1 MDPSRTGTSI
11 SVRQRRDLLKAAV
24 RENVYIKAGKRP
36 PLGRPRSWARWT
48 MLTLALPGVAA
59 GALLLLPG
67 NRTTAP
73 DTAAPEGVASTAA
86 DKSAGAAAARAA
98 QRLAVNHSAAG
109 ATVNAPAAAPLIVG
123 EPRPLDR
130 AVFPV
135 GVRRIVLDPGHG
147 GKDVGSV
154 TPDGHYEKDITL
166 DIALRLRDLLKAQQ
180 GIEVLMTRDKDER
193 VLLSQRARFANDAK
207 ADLFLSIHLNWLEP
221 ATNRGVETFYL
232 GPTEDPFLVQ
242 LAGRENR
249 ESGYSLADMR
259 RLLDGIYLDLRQQES
274 QQLAGSVQRAL
285 YGSLKQETPALRDR
299 GIKPAPFLV
308 LVTTEMPAVLAEVSC
323 LSNQN
328 EAALLATGEYRQS
341 IAAALRA
348 GLDAYTATL
357 EDPDGNAQ
365 PDARAELPRT
375 KQATGTTGSAK

>member
-1 MDPSRTGTSI
+1 MGP
-11 SVRQRRDLLKAAV
+11 
-24 RENVYIKAGKRP
+24 
-36 PLGRPRSWARWT
+36 
-48 MLTLALPGVAA
+48 
-59 GALLLLPG
+59 
-67 NRTTAP
+67 
-73 DTAAPEGVASTAA
+73 
-86 DKSAGAAAARAA
+86 GAATNGPRAVGPNT
-98 QRLAVNHSAAG
+98 LTAV
-109 ATVNAPAAAPLIVG
+109 PPLIVG

-166 DIALRLRDLLKAQQ
+166 DIALRLRDLLQAQQ
-180 GIEVLMTRDKDER
+180 GIEVLLTRDEDER
-193 VLLSQRARFANDAK
+193 VLLSQRARFANESK

-249 ESGYSLADMR
+249 ESGYSLADVR

-274 QQLAGSVQRAL
+274 QQLAGSIQRAL
-285 YGSLKQETPALRDR
+285 FHALKGETPALRDR

-308 LVTTEMPAVLAEVSC
+308 LVTTEMPAILAEVSC
-323 LSNQN
+323 LSNRN
-328 EAALLATGEYRQS
+328 EAARLATGEYRQS
-341 IAAALRA
+341 IAEALRA
-348 GLDAYTATL
+348 GIDAYTAKL
-357 EDPDGNAQ
+357 GNGDADAHAQ
-365 PDARAELPRT
+365 LATP
-375 KQATGTTGSAK
+375 KQATGSAT